1 LISIHQLLV
10 YADDVHLLGKTHKHH
25 KENPEVPLHASK
37 NNGLD
42 VNTMSTNYMTMSHHQ
57 NVGKNHS
64 IKLTSK
70 PLKNVAK
77 LKYDM
82 KVIHQKCIHEQLR
95 AD

>member
-1 LISIHQLLV
+1 
-10 YADDVHLLGKTHKHH
+10 
-25 KENPEVPLHASK
+25 
-37 NNGLD
+37 
-42 VNTMSTNYMTMSHHQ
+42 MSHHQ